1 MVNDSFLL
9 FFKKH
14 VFHSSIDDEWA
25 RPALASCHILKW
37 IGGYLCFVF
46 IFGIILNSFVLYK
59 LMKNEDR
66 QSPIRIFMITLSVA
80 DLTQS
85 LFGIPLP
92 LTSNLA
98 CRYRK

>member
-1 MVNDSFLL
+1 MVNDSFRL
-9 FFKKH
+9 FFQKH
-14 VFHSSIDDEWA
+14 LFHSSIDDEWT

-46 IFGIILNSFVLYK
+46 IFGIILNSFVLYTLLK
-59 LMKNEDR
+59 KKRLK
-66 QSPIRIFMITLSVA
+66 SPISIFIIVLSSA
-80 DLTQS
+80 DLIHA